1 MSLSSPS
8 LSDQML
14 LQRCLIISLIFS
26 TWSLAEAYRAIDE
39 AGCDILT
46 RRRVREKGE
55 LPGALWHIYAA
66 RDADKIRDLL
76 NKVAIERGDRLEPNH
91 DPIHDQ
97 SCYLDGPL
105 RERLFKEYAVEGY
118 AIVQCMGDAVFVP
131 AGAPHQVSTPSSDG
145 FTIFIELS

>member
-1 MSLSSPS
+1 MYSVLSV
-8 LSDQML
+8 SDL
-14 LQRCLIISLIFS
+14 FFDNASIIRLVELIVFS
-26 TWSLAEAYRAIDE
+26 FFLYFIEAYRAIDE

-55 LPGALWHIYAA
+55 LPGALWHIYSA

-76 NKVAIERGDRLEPNH
+76 NKVAIERGARLEPNH

-97 SCYLDGPL
+97 SWYLDGPL
-105 RERLFKEYAVEGY
+105 RERLFKEYSVEGY

-131 AGAPHQVSTPSSDG
+131 AGAPHQVG
-145 FTIFIELS
+145 CF